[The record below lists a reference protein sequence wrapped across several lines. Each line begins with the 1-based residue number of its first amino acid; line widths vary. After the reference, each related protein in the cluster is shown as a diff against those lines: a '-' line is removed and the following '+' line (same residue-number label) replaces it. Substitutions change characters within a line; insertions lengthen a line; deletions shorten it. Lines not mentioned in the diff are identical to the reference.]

1 MTNFKLQSYIPKQDI
16 KVRPSAIVKELYN
29 LLDMEIED
37 NSFEDITSKNN
48 LRYINKLYKKM
59 KELLV
64 NYHFWYN
71 VSSYNFCCYQFR
83 NPKNKNDIGKI
94 CGRRI
99 NTKNSYDCKSNKFF
113 CSEHDRNH
121 RKYHSK
127 PIKIKENEILCNH
140 INKDGSN
147 CKYSSK
153 LNGLCTK
160 HHKYIYKVDKNEIYN
175 KIMFYKEYTNIDL
188 ELNLFYN
195 IEIENSVQNQDTISK
210 LGNNFKKKDTKKI
223 RQVSY
228 QNYKIIKKVDIDKIN
243 INNTN
248 SNITNI
254 IKNTKNAK
262 NLENYCISNYINK
275 VHNKLQKLN
284 TKITENDRI
293 IENDNKYYTNIEYKK
308 PVIPLH
314 NIYHLY
320 TPSTIDNKLMN
331 QLQHNSQI
339 DSQGNSPFYKI

>member
-1 MTNFKLQSYIPKQDI
+1 MTNFKFQSYIPKQDI

-99 NTKNSYDCKSNKFF
+99 NIKNSYDSNSNKFL

-121 RKYHSK
+121 RKNHSK
-127 PIKIKENEILCNH
+127 PIKLKENEILCTH
-140 INKDGSN
+140 INKDGTN

-153 LNGLCTK
+153 INELCTK
-160 HHKYIYKVDKNEIYN
+160 HYKHIYKIDKNEIYN
-175 KIMFYKEYTNIDL
+175 KIIFYKDYTNINSEIKLFNNID
-188 ELNLFYN
+188 FYN
-195 IEIENSVQNQDTISK
+195 TVDNLKNVINIDDKITFLENNIQENINQPTMELLEIAPNNLNNSNSSNK
-210 LGNNFKKKDTKKI
+210 FAKI
-223 RQVSY
+223 K
-228 QNYKIIKKVDIDKIN
+228 KIIKN
-243 INNTN
+243 C
-248 SNITNI
+248 
-254 IKNTKNAK
+254 K
-262 NLENYCISNYINK
+262 NLENLNIDSNNDNIHSKIKQLN
-275 VHNKLQKLN
+275 NKLIKN
-284 TKITENDRI
+284 KENNKSTYKNYAEI
-293 IENDNKYYTNIEYKK
+293 IFKKYEAKGFINCKDYNIIY
-308 PVIPLH
+308 
-314 NIYHLY
+314 NIYCKEHITDRPKPLIQKFFHVHLH
-320 TPSTIDNKLMN
+320 
-331 QLQHNSQI
+331 Q
-339 DSQGNSPFYKI
+339 